1 MGELDK
7 AIEYNTKL
15 AEVKDIL
22 KKIGKLGIKSTSYL
36 NKVKEIENETAV
48 KINVSYD
55 TFCTSESNTF
65 LVDSLNHNYSKAL
78 QQLDKIYN
86 YVCSLYE
93 VYYVLDS
100 DYKSLRKKVDEVN
113 QNNFMEIASKI
124 KDLLVVLK
132 FSGTVKYDEEKKF
145 VDNIYALVYRMI
157 KIELLYGSRSLFDY
171 IKSDETD
178 MLFIAAL
185 IKKDADKMIRNGE
198 NASLTNK
205 LLELEK
211 KGLSNRF
218 YFDEDLLM
226 ILIAENSEVFD
237 KVKKEFLVKY
247 EEYDKASKDLMEVRS
262 GKDDLSKTI
271 QNNRVR
277 LRNIN
282 LKKFGKNMLFALDI
296 AAVCGA
302 IYVTTDLAKALSTTT
317 TYKTVTTFYDSTH
330 AEVEENVI
338 YADSVDDSLS
348 LVEYSPWEEP
358 GYFREGYTRNVYTYD
373 LSNLEETYNS
383 IKDYL
388 HSDLK
393 EYVTFDEEIETVEEK
408 PEDIYEG
415 NKYVIERVMQDKTDS
430 QIQINQGN
438 FNDLKTLFGTFLS
451 GFDFL
456 LLFWINKKLQLRK
469 KKKECKKT
477 FIANKE
483 KFLELEMQI
492 AHLLDTL
499 NEMRKGIYQ
508 YYDQL
513 PNILKEDGDIKKKL
527 LLLEDEKKNNGE
539 ML

>member
-438 FNDLKTLFGTFLS
+438 FND
-451 GFDFL
+451 
-456 LLFWINKKLQLRK
+456 
-469 KKKECKKT
+469 
-477 FIANKE
+477 
-483 KFLELEMQI
+483 
-492 AHLLDTL
+492 
-499 NEMRKGIYQ
+499 
-508 YYDQL
+508 
-513 PNILKEDGDIKKKL
+513 
-527 LLLEDEKKNNGE
+527 
-539 ML
+539 